1 MIIRDLWKYT
11 RATRRTVLK
20 KCFFSRSIRT
30 TGKLPET
37 KGMLSKFSFPRS
49 THVVRDIDPRLQEIL
64 ERGERFEVTLNGHIH
79 RKPRIMSTRSFA
91 EFRDENGDIVQIVVA
106 PNEATEEIF
115 GLIKNGGAEDSVSV
129 SGYVQGKKP
138 RKNEKVRT
146 WELVVQRY
154 QVLNHAGLDA
164 ARLDS
169 LKHESPENLPAQF
182 RYLQLR
188 MPFYQ
193 NSLKTRSRAA
203 NLIRRILV
211 EDHDF
216 SEIET
221 PLLFKSTPEG
231 AREFLVPL
239 RYPGKFYALP
249 QSPQQYKQILM
260 SSGFHRYFQIA
271 KCFRDEDLRA
281 DRQPEFTQVD
291 LEMAFV
297 SNVEQVCAVVENLI
311 HKVWNRVGGKL
322 TFKINQEGH
331 LEKIPYHEQSCG
343 LQFPFLTY
351 QESLS
356 RYGIDKPD
364 LRYDLQITNLSDFF
378 TPKNFPENFPVVEA
392 CILRNATGSS
402 QNFEVLSMLSD
413 KNNYARRKPFVMA
426 IRDMVDSVGWYES
439 LLASGMFEIK
449 HKFDKEML
457 STLMQLKP
465 GDVVAI
471 STRGEP
477 LYENP
482 TPLGRFRQLAI
493 AEYPHK
499 WRRKLV
505 DESTGELS
513 ENYPSKDIVVGSWVV
528 DFPLFCPSET
538 GDKNADYPRYDLS
551 KLESTHHPF
560 TMAKLEDY
568 DKLEASPLDVRGEHY
583 DLVVNGVEVGGG
595 SRRIHDTDLQKF
607 VFEDIL
613 KIQNYRDLFDH
624 LLYALSMGCPPHAG
638 IALGFDR
645 LCAMLVDSNNIRDV
659 IAFPKSQSG
668 TDPVVNSP
676 SSVSKDTLKEYYIE
690 STTE

>member
-1 MIIRDLWKYT
+1 MIIRDLCKFKE
-11 RATRRTVLK
+11 ATAVLK
-20 KCFFSRSIRT
+20 RCFFSTPMRKA
-30 TGKLPET
+30 GKFPEINKT
-37 KGMLSKFSFPRS
+37 LSKFSFPKG
-49 THVVRDIDPRLQEIL
+49 THVIRDINPRLQEIL
-64 ERGERFEVTLNGHIH
+64 DREERFEVTLNGHIH
-79 RKPRIMSTRSFA
+79 RKPRVMSTRSFA
-91 EFRDENGDIVQIVVA
+91 EFRDENGDIVQIVVS
-106 PNEATEEIF
+106 PNEASEEIF
-115 GLIKNGGAEDSVSV
+115 GLIKNSGAEDAVSV

-138 RKNEKVRT
+138 RKNEKSRT

-169 LKHESPENLPAQF
+169 LKHESPENLPTQF

-203 NLIRRILV
+203 NLIRRTL

-297 SNVEQVCAVVENLI
+297 SRVQQVCVIVENLI

-322 TFKINQEGH
+322 TFKVNQQGH
-331 LEKIPYHEQSCG
+331 LERIPYDGQSCG
-343 LQFPFLTY
+343 LPQFSFLTY

-364 LRYDLQITNLSDFF
+364 LRYDLQIMDLSDFF
-378 TPKNFPENFPVVEA
+378 VPIKTPENFPVVEA
-392 CILRNATGSS
+392 CILRNAIDLN
-402 QNFEVLSMLSD
+402 QNFEVPSTLRD
-413 KNNYARRKPFVMA
+413 ENNYSRRNPFVMA
-426 IRDMVDSVGWYES
+426 VRDMVDSSSWYES
-439 LLASGMFEIK
+439 LLASKTFEMK
-449 HKFDKEML
+449 HDFDKVKL
-457 STLMQLKP
+457 NSLMQLNP
-465 GDVVAI
+465 GDIVAI
-471 STRGEP
+471 STRGNP

-493 AEYPHK
+493 AEYPYK
-499 WRRKLV
+499 WKRKLV
-505 DESTGELS
+505 DENTGDLT
-513 ENYPSKDIVVGSWVV
+513 ENYPSNNIVVGSWVV

-538 GDKNADYPRYDLS
+538 GDKNSEYPSYDLS

-568 DKLEASPLDVRGEHY
+568 HKLETSPLDVRGEHY
-583 DLVVNGVEVGGG
+583 DLVINGVEVGGG
-595 SRRIHDTDLQKF
+595 SRRIHDTDLQRF

-624 LLYALSMGCPPHAG
+624 LLHALSMGCPPHAG

-668 TDPVVNSP
+668 ADPVVNSP
-676 SSVSKDTLKEYYIE
+676 SSVSKDALKEYYIE
-690 STTE
+690 TTTE